1 MKGKITKEEIK
12 NLIKIPGKV
21 RGQVFLTDLG
31 YIKEKEGEEGV
42 KLLKKKM
49 AEWGNPIDYDKAE
62 VIEWYPLGLRVI
74 SLLAIKEV
82 FNWEEKQVFDL
93 GNAAPKFSFIVK
105 MLIKIFSSIEKV
117 FNEGPKYWQRHYT
130 KGVLENYRIDLK
142 KKYVILRLK
151 DFKIHPILCPLFA
164 GYFLGI
170 AQYSIE
176 SKEITIKETK
186 CSFKGDPYHEYLI
199 KWK

>member
-1 MKGKITKEEIK
+1 MELKTTKEEIK
-12 NLIKIPGKV
+12 KLIKIPGKV
-21 RGQVFLTDLG
+21 RGQVFLTDFA
-31 YIKEKEGEEGV
+31 YIREKKGEEGI

-49 AEWGNPIDYDKAE
+49 TEWDDPIDYDR
-62 VIEWYPLGLRVI
+62 IEAIDWYPLGLRVV

-82 FNWEEKQVFDL
+82 FNWEEKQIFDL

-105 MLIKIFSSIEKV
+105 MLMKTFSSLEKV
-117 FNEGPKYWQRHYT
+117 FNESPKYWQRHYT
-130 KGVLENYRIDLK
+130 KGVFENYKVDLK

-151 DFKIHPILCPLFA
+151 DFKIHPILCSFYA

-170 AQYSIE
+170 TQYAIKSE
-176 SKEITIKETK
+176 EITIKETK